1 MVKKQKPGAA
11 SLGQGFVVDVGLVWL
26 LFLGVVNLSVII
38 DFEALVFMASV
49 TPFSR
54 AVLSVSNSLFTP

>member
-1 MVKKQKPGAA
+1 M
-11 SLGQGFVVDVGLVWL
+11 GQGFVVDVGLVWL
-26 LFLGVVNLSVII
+26 LFLGVVSLSVTI
-38 DFEALVFMASV
+38 DFEALVFAASV